1 MKTQQSKVTPARA
14 KRTSSAK
21 LVTKKLGKRPQAKAA
36 VSVSQK
42 SNFVAAV
49 AKRKAPSLAQTQV
62 ESDGDL
68 FKFIGTGPAEG
79 VYMQL
84 AAGPKLLCPPLKPM
98 GHAVD
103 PDGSNPAMLL
113 KLRNRLDG
121 VADIEIPID
130 EFKSPKALLG
140 TLVKKGLAIDHELTG
155 TRAEAIH
162 MYLRATVPDKTWLRV
177 KHDGWLVLPDGS
189 DGYVLGEEL
198 YCGGKPYNVAPA
210 RKQKVS
216 AQKKGELKAW
226 LRLSKPLGDDIIA
239 VMMVCAGFSST
250 LLYPLHRDATCVVIT
265 GLSGIGKSTIL
276 KLVSALF
283 SNPSN
288 MVTWEATANGLEAA
302 TKKFQHKP
310 FVIDEIGQGSAQ
322 VFAKAAYR
330 LTNASGKLRADTS
343 GVLVE
348 NERNVSVV
356 LSAGEESPIA
366 MMMAAGIDVKAGQ
379 RARLL
384 CVPVSEK
391 DGVWS
396 TVKGYG
402 SGAEKSKQ
410 ITVALTQC
418 YGVSGEA
425 FCKCVA
431 NRVSSLSADYAA
443 SAAKLREQITAGIE
457 FTADDGVVDRV
468 LENFVL
474 FAFAGMLAIDAG
486 AVAWSQ
492 QQVVYAMQRGFSLW
506 HAEHQNSRPV
516 TEDEIMNQVSLFFQ
530 SERGTKFK
538 PFDQFGDSH
547 SGVVAGY
554 EYTPRGG
561 GEPLFLVYPAY
572 FESKVCGD
580 LDKNAVIAQLRS
592 RGLLVSGS
600 RGVPTKQ
607 FHLPGTDNRSASFYA
622 IKQSVLLG

>member
-1 MKTQQSKVTPARA
+1 MKTQQTKA
-14 KRTSSAK
+14 TSAHTKSTSPAK
-21 LVTKKLGKRPQAKAA
+21 LVAKKLANRPQANAS
-36 VSVSQK
+36 VSVIQK
-42 SNFVAAV
+42 NSSVAAI
-49 AKRKAPSLAQTQV
+49 AKQKASSLAQVQV
-62 ESDGDL
+62 ESNGAL
-68 FKFIGTGPAEG
+68 FTYIPSGPAEG
-79 VYMQL
+79 VYIQL
-84 AAGPKLLCPPLKPM
+84 ATGPKLLCPPLEPI
-98 GHAVD
+98 GYVVN

-121 VADIEIPID
+121 VVDIEVPSED
-130 EFKSPKALLG
+130 FKSPKALLG
-140 TLVKKGLAIDHELTG
+140 TLVKKGLAVDHELTD
-155 TRAEAIH
+155 TRAHALH
-162 MYLRATVPDKTWLRV
+162 MYVRAKVPNKTWLRV
-177 KHDGWLVLPDGS
+177 KHDGWLALPDGS
-189 DGYVLGEEL
+189 EGYVLEGNL
-198 YCGGKPYNVAPA
+198 YCPGKPYNIALEH
-210 RKQKVS
+210 KQKVG
-216 AQKKGELKAW
+216 AHKKGELKDW
-226 LRLSKPLGDDIIA
+226 LRLSKPLGDDILA
-239 VMMVCAGFSST
+239 VMMVCAGFAST
-250 LLYPLHRDATCVVIT
+250 LLYPLQRDATCVVIT
-265 GLSGIGKSTIL
+265 GLSGSGKSTIL

-310 FVIDEIGQGSAQ
+310 FVIDEIGQGTAQ
-322 VFAKAAYR
+322 VFAKATYR
-330 LTNASGKLRADTS
+330 LTNASGKLRADSS
-343 GVLVE
+343 GVLAE

-366 MMMAAGIDVKAGQ
+366 MMMAAGIEVKAGQ

-410 ITVALTQC
+410 ITAALTQC

-425 FCKCVA
+425 FCKHVA
-431 NRVSSLSADYAA
+431 NRLSNLSADYAA
-443 SAAKLREQITAGIE
+443 SAAKLREQIMAGID
-457 FTADDGVVDRV
+457 FAANDGVIDRV
-468 LENFVL
+468 RENFVL
-474 FAFAGMLAIDAG
+474 FAFAGMQAIDAG

-492 QQVVYAMQRGFSLW
+492 QQVVCAMQRGFSLW
-506 HAEHQNSRPV
+506 YAEHQNSLPA
-516 TEDEIMNQVSLFFQ
+516 TQDEIMTQFSLFFQ

-547 SGVVAGY
+547 CGVVAGY
-554 EYTPRGG
+554 EHTPRGG
-561 GEPLFLVYPAY
+561 DEPLFLVYPAY

-580 LDKNAVIAQLRS
+580 LDKNAVIAQLRK

-607 FHLPGTDNRSASFYA
+607 FHLPGTANRSASFYA